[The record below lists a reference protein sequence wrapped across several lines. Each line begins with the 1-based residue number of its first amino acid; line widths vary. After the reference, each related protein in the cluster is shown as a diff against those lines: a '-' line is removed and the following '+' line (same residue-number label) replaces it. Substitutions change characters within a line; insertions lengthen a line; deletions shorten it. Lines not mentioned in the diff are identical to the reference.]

1 MALQDWQDGVFGG
14 TPLTA
19 ARLNDRDHTLQG
31 VLVQF
36 ASDPSLIWSGHVTR
50 DANGAATSAA
60 VTWPDGV
67 TGTYS
72 GTASTVFPS
81 AIDAY
86 TITRAGTPFV
96 TFTQAAVTRDASGN
110 ITNRPPITAS

>member
-1 MALQDWQDGVFGG
+1 MALQDWVDGVLGG

-36 ASDPSLIWSGHVTR
+36 VADPSLMWSGTVTR
-50 DANGAATSAA
+50 DSNGAPTSAA
-60 VTWPDGV
+60 VKWPDGV

-72 GTASTVFPS
+72 GTASTSFPGAVDS
-81 AIDAY
+81 Y
-86 TITRAGTPFV
+86 TVTRTGAPVV
-96 TFTQAAVTRDASGN
+96 TYTQPAVTRDPSGN
-110 ITNRPPITAS
+110 ITNRPAITVS